1 MNHPTIVILIRFIQ
15 KVLKVID
22 INRTQ
27 VSNNYVKNYYFN
39 TAPDPIR
46 PDPRVDPTRG
56 QLCVRMPGC

>member
-15 KVLKVID
+15 KVLKVLD

-27 VSNNYVKNYYFN
+27 VSNNYVKNHYFN
-39 TAPDPIR
+39 TGPDPTR
-46 PDPRVDPTRG
+46 PDPRVDLSRG